1 MSEATPVSL
10 VLNEMGIPHREF
22 QHPGPILSLEQAAKE
37 RGQTPGQIIR
47 SIVFRMGKGEFVMVL
62 VAGPSQ
68 ISWSDLR
75 AYLNLSRLTMAT
87 DEEVL
92 SATGYLPGAVSPF
105 GLPSP
110 LRILA
115 DEGVFVPEEI
125 SIGSGVRGISIIM
138 KSSDLIRALKDVE
151 VDRFVPNQA

>member
-10 VLNEMGIPHREF
+10 ALTGMGIPHREF
-22 QHPGPILSLEQAAKE
+22 QHTDPVLSLEQAAKE
-37 RGQTPGQIIR
+37 RGQTPDQIIR
-47 SIVFRMGKGEFVMVL
+47 SIVFRVGKGAFVMVL
-62 VAGPSQ
+62 VAGPRQ
-68 ISWSDLR
+68 IAWSDLR
-75 AYLNLSRLTMAT
+75 AYLNQSRLTMAT
-87 DEEVL
+87 NEEVL

-125 SIGSGVRGISIIM
+125 SIGSGVRGIAIII
-138 KSSDLIRALKDVE
+138 KSSDLRKALQDVE
-151 VDRFVPNQA
+151 VDRFVSSQT

>member
-10 VLNEMGIPHREF
+10 ALTGMGIPHREF
-22 QHPGPILSLEQAAKE
+22 QHTDPVLSLEQAAKE
-37 RGQTPGQIIR
+37 RGQTPDQIIR
-47 SIVFRMGKGEFVMVL
+47 SIVFRVGKGAFVMVL
-62 VAGPSQ
+62 VAGPRQ
-68 ISWSDLR
+68 IAWSDLR
-75 AYLNLSRLTMAT
+75 AYLNQSRLTMAT
-87 DEEVL
+87 NEEVL

-125 SIGSGVRGISIIM
+125 SIGSGVRGIAIII
-138 KSSDLIRALKDVE
+138 KSSDLKKALQDVE
-151 VDRFVPNQA
+151 VDRFVSSQT

>member
-1 MSEATPVSL
+1 MSETTPVSL
-10 VLNEMGIPHREF
+10 ALTEMGIPHREF
-22 QHPGPILSLEQAAKE
+22 QHPGPVHSLEQAAKE
-37 RGQTPGQIIR
+37 RGQTPGQVIR
-47 SIVFRMGKGEFVMVL
+47 SIVFRVGKGEFVMVL

-68 ISWSDLR
+68 ISWPDLR
-75 AYLNLSRLTMAT
+75 AYLNQSRLTMASN
-87 DEEVL
+87 EEVL

-125 SIGSGVRGISIIM
+125 SIGSGVRGITIIM
-138 KSSDLIRALKDVE
+138 KSSDLKRALGE
-151 VDRFVPNQA
+151 VDIGRFVPNQP